1 MRTDRLKNRPLDT
14 CVRTMERIMERD
26 MTAAAFDEYLRQ
38 DPVLAALAGKLKPGV
53 DGDLLINNV
62 ATQDPRLAVAVLQTF
77 IDSGEVGLIGKLVLK
92 IKLFLAA
99 EKAGREK
106 DKKGKKRERDEAKA
120 QRLQEAMM
128 KEQEGGRGGDGRGGG
143 GGSPPFYA
151 FMAIRA

>member
-1 MRTDRLKNRPLDT
+1 
-14 CVRTMERIMERD
+14 MERD
-26 MTAAAFDEYLRQ
+26 MTSAAFDEYLRQ
-38 DPVLAALAGKLKPGV
+38 DPVLAALAGKLRPGV

-62 ATQDPRLAVAVLQTF
+62 ETQDPRLAVAVLQTF

-120 QRLQEAMM
+120 QRLH
-128 KEQEGGRGGDGRGGG
+128 RR
-143 GGSPPFYA
+143 P
-151 FMAIRA
+151 